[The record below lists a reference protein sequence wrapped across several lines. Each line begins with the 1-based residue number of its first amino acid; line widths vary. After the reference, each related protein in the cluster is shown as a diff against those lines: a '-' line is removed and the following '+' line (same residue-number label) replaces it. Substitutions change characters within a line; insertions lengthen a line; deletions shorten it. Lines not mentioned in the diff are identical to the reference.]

1 MNTNSYKTRSAR
13 KEDIS
18 RDWYLVDAE
27 GQTLG
32 RMCTQIAMILRG
44 KNKACFTP
52 HVDCGDYVI
61 VINAE
66 KVKLSGQK
74 IDQKKYLTY
83 SGYPGGQKS
92 KTAKQVLRQKPEKI
106 VEHAVIGMLP
116 KTKLGSATFKKL
128 FVYTGPDHKHDAQ
141 KPKTIKF

>member
-13 KEDIS
+13 KEDIT

-66 KVKLSGQK
+66 KIKLSGQK
-74 IDQKKYLTY
+74 FDQKEYLSY
-83 SGYPGGQKS
+83 SGYPGGQKRKS
-92 KTAKQVLRQKPEKI
+92 IKELLQQKPEKI
-106 VEHAVIGMLP
+106 VEHAVKGMLP
-116 KTKLGSATFKKL
+116 RNRLGRATFKKL
-128 FVYTGPDHKHDAQ
+128 FVYKGSEHKHDAQ